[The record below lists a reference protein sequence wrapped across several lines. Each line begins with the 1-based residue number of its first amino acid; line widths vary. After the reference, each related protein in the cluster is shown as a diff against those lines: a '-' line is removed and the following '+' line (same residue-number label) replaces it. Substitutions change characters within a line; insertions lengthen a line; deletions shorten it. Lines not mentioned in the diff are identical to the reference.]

1 MKKKARTLVKNSAR
15 RMSAVVLP
23 LIVVLG
29 TSVGVRADEA
39 DATRLLRAMSDYVS
53 AQNAVSFAYDASLEI
68 VTTDEQRLA
77 LASSGTVTLNR
88 PDKLRF
94 MRSSG
99 FVDVEMS
106 FDGETLTVMGKNMNI
121 YAQIDVPGT
130 IDHLF
135 DELRDTYNRPIPGAD
150 LLSSNSYESLML
162 GVVDIKDLG
171 SGMIGGVECDFLAF
185 REEEVDWQIWIA
197 QGERPYPCRYV
208 ITSKL
213 ITGGPQYTIQIR
225 DWRTGDDVVAADFSF
240 TNPTDARK
248 VNLED
253 LANSG
258 DLPAHFLIGESQ

>member
-1 MKKKARTLVKNSAR
+1 MKKKARTLMKNSVR
-15 RMSAVVLP
+15 RMSAVVLS
-23 LIVVLG
+23 LSFVLG

-39 DATRLLRAMSDYVS
+39 DAMRLLKAMSDYVS

-77 LASSGTVTLNR
+77 LASSGTVTLGR

-106 FDGETLTVMGKNMNI
+106 FDGETLTVMGKNMNL

-150 LLSSNSYESLML
+150 LLSSNSYESLMCPRA
-162 GVVDIKDLG
+162 
-171 SGMIGGVECDFLAF
+171 SGPA
-185 REEEVDWQIWIA
+185 RE
-197 QGERPYPCRYV
+197 
-208 ITSKL
+208 T
-213 ITGGPQYTIQIR
+213 
-225 DWRTGDDVVAADFSF
+225 
-240 TNPTDARK
+240 
-248 VNLED
+248 
-253 LANSG
+253 
-258 DLPAHFLIGESQ
+258 